1 MTDFVDVLQLPY
13 GAAQTDYRPGP
24 DLGRMRAG
32 ANEAERLIAAAVA
45 DTVDGTI
52 APDESDIV
60 SRIEARR
67 AELAA
72 SSTPISYMDFGASTR
87 DASETPEEMY
97 RGKPVERTV
106 GNLEQRT
113 SKRHRAA
120 LLLMKLLRGF
130 KPMRGLELGTC
141 LGISAAYQGAALAL
155 NGQGRLITLDGAEP
169 VAALARET
177 LDGLGIDGV
186 RVTVGRF
193 QDILQDVLNDNGPF
207 DYAYIDGH
215 HDGAATVGYF
225 EQIKPHL
232 TARALLVFDDI
243 RWSASMTD
251 AWERIIADPLVSVS
265 VDLVDM
271 GVCYLDGAA
280 NGAARYSMAP

>member
-1 MTDFVDVLQLPY
+1 MTDFVDVLHLPY
-13 GAAQTDYRPGP
+13 GAPETDYRPGP
-24 DLGRMRAG
+24 DLERMRAG
-32 ANEAERLIAAAVA
+32 ASEAERLIGAAVA
-45 DTVDGTI
+45 DIVDGTI
-52 APDESDIV
+52 EADESDIV
-60 SRIEARR
+60 AKIERRR

-72 SSTPISYMDFGASTR
+72 SSAPIAYMDFGASTR

-120 LLLMKLLRGF
+120 LLLMKLLRAF
-130 KPMRGLELGTC
+130 RPTHGLELGTC

-155 NGQGRLITLDGAEP
+155 NNRGRLITLEGAEP

-177 LDGLGIDGV
+177 LSGLGID
-186 RVTVGRF
+186 RVGITIGRF
-193 QDILQDVLNDNGPF
+193 QDTLQHVLNGNEPF

-232 TARALLVFDDI
+232 SAKALLVFDDI
-243 RWSASMTD
+243 RWSASMTE
-251 AWERIIADPLVSVS
+251 AWERIIGDPLVAVS
-265 VDLVDM
+265 ADLVDM
-271 GVCYLDGAA
+271 GVCYLDGAS
-280 NGAARYSMAP
+280 NGAVRYSMAP